1 VTIQEEFST
10 AVLRA
15 WHGQL
20 EFAELINIATRL
32 ETEKF
37 GPLSAVLY
45 QTWLSR
51 NTSPHAYVVYFNLG
65 VTLSNEDDCSGSKAA
80 YRHAIEIHSG
90 FVQPRLNLGILL
102 ERMGQPERALTE
114 WRWVEPRLSI
124 RNLMGSG

>member
-1 VTIQEEFST
+1 M
-10 AVLRA
+10 LRA

-20 EFAELINIATRL
+20 EFSELINITARL
-32 ETEKF
+32 EAAKF

-51 NTSPHAYVVYFNLG
+51 NTSPYAHVVYFNLG
-65 VTLSNEDDCSGSKAA
+65 VTLSNEDDCSGAEVA
-80 YRHAIEIHSG
+80 YHHAIEIHSG
-90 FVQPRLNLGILL
+90 FVQPRLNLGILF